1 MSKTQRKDVMTA
13 IVLHGF
19 GGTENLV
26 LEEVAV
32 PAITNDEVLVKVKS
46 AGINPIDVKTR
57 LGRGL
62 YGMLKNET
70 PLILGW
76 DISGIITETGK
87 SVTAFKEGDEVFGMI
102 NFPGH
107 GKAYAA
113 YVAAPA
119 AHLAIKPPNISYNE
133 AAAAS
138 LAALTA
144 WQALKAHTPIQKG
157 QKVLIHA
164 AAGGVGHYAV
174 QIAKYF
180 GAWVAG
186 TASASNRNFVL
197 SLGADEHIDYKAGP
211 LEGQAADIDF
221 VLDTIGGDS
230 IDDSLKVMK
239 KGATIVSIPSGLNEA
254 VGDKASVKGMNGYT
268 FKVKS
273 NGSDLKE
280 MASLLEK
287 GMVKSHVSHIF
298 SFNDVAKAHAQI
310 ETGRTRG
317 KVVVEL

>member
-1 MSKTQRKDVMTA
+1 MTQGKNLMKA

-19 GGTENLV
+19 GNTQNLV
-26 LEEVAV
+26 LEEVPV
-32 PAITNDEVLVKVKS
+32 PVITNDEVLVEVKS

-57 LGRGL
+57 SGKGL
-62 YGMLKNET
+62 YGMLKDET

-87 SVTAFKEGDEVFGMI
+87 SVTAFKKGDEVFGMV

-107 GKAYAA
+107 GKAYAD
-113 YVAAPA
+113 YVAAPV
-119 AHLAIKPPNISYNE
+119 AHLTLKPLTISYNE

-144 WQALKAHTPIQKG
+144 WQALKAHANIQKG

-174 QIAKYF
+174 QIAKHY
-180 GAWVAG
+180 GAYTIG
-186 TASASNRNFVL
+186 TASEANRNFVL

-211 LEGQAADIDF
+211 LEEQVSDIDF
-221 VLDTIGGDS
+221 VLDTIGGDT
-230 IDDSLKVMK
+230 IDHSLKAMK
-239 KGATIVSIPSGLNEA
+239 NGATIISIPSGLNES
-254 VGDKASVKGMNGYT
+254 VGDKAAAQGMHGYT

-273 NGSDLKE
+273 NGNDMNE
-280 MASLLEK
+280 IAYLLAK
-287 GMVKSHVSHIF
+287 GIVKSHVSDVF
-298 SFNDVAKAHAQI
+298 SFADIAKAHAQI

-317 KVVVEL
+317 KVVVQV